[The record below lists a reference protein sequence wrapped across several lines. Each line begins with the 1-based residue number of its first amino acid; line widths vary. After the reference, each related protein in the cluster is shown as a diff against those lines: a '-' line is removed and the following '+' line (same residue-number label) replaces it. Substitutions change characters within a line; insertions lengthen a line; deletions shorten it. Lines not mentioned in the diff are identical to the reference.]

1 MLVFDAA
8 TRRILE
14 EAYRG
19 SDVVR
24 RRRAGFDALGAQ
36 PGDHVLDIGC
46 GNGLLCLELARA
58 VGERGSVTGIDTSCD
73 MLDAAREHCADSPR
87 VRLIEAGAESI
98 PVADGTLDRAVSL
111 QVFEY
116 LPDIAGALREIARTL
131 RPGGRLVIGD
141 MHFDSWIWFSDDP
154 GRMSRMMAA
163 WDDHLA
169 ERCVPALLPALLRD
183 TGFDVDAVHP
193 VTFCDTVLRCDGIA
207 NMLLI
212 LIETY
217 VKENGLVPDDEA
229 TAWAT
234 EQRQL
239 AEQGRFFFS
248 LTHFVVTA
256 RKRAQI

>member
-1 MLVFDAA
+1 MLVFDAS

-14 EAYRG
+14 EAYQG
-19 SDVVR
+19 ADIVR

-36 PGDHVLDIGC
+36 PGDDVLDIGC
-46 GNGLLCLELARA
+46 GNGLLSLELARA
-58 VGERGSVTGIDTSCD
+58 VGEQGSVTAIDISRD
-73 MLDAAREHCADSPR
+73 MLDAARERCAHSAR
-87 VRLIEAGAESI
+87 VRFLEAGAANI
-98 PVADGTLDRAVSL
+98 PVADGAADRAVSL

-116 LPDIAGALREIARTL
+116 LSDIPGALREIARTL

-183 TGFDVDAVHP
+183 AGFDVDAVHP

-217 VKENGLVPDDEA
+217 VKERGLVPDDEA
-229 TAWAT
+229 TAWAA

-248 LTHFVVTA
+248 LTHFLVTA
-256 RKRAQI
+256 SKRAQI

>member
-14 EAYRG
+14 EAYQG

-46 GNGLLCLELARA
+46 GNGMLSRELARA
-58 VGERGSVTGIDTSCD
+58 VGEQGSVTGIDISRD
-73 MLDAAREHCADSPR
+73 MLDAALERCADCPH
-87 VRLIEAGAESI
+87 VRFFEAGVESI
-98 PVADGTLDRAVSL
+98 PVADGAADRAVSL

-116 LPDIAGALREIARTL
+116 LSDIAGALRETARTL

-141 MHFDSWIWFSDDP
+141 FHFDSWIWFSDDP
-154 GRMSRMMAA
+154 ERMSRMMAA

-169 ERCVPALLPALLRD
+169 ERCVPALLPALMRD
-183 TGFDVDAVHP
+183 AGFVVDAVQP
-193 VTFCDTVLRCDGIA
+193 VTFTDTVLRCDGIA
-207 NMLLI
+207 RLSLI
-212 LIETY
+212 LIENY

-229 TAWAT
+229 TAWRV
-234 EQRQL
+234 EQQQL

-248 LTHFVVTA
+248 LTHFVVSATKQA
-256 RKRAQI
+256 

>member
-8 TRRILE
+8 TRRILD
-14 EAYRG
+14 EAYQG

-24 RRRAGFDALGAQ
+24 RRRAGFDAVGAQ

-46 GNGLLCLELARA
+46 GNGLLTLELARA
-58 VGERGSVTGIDTSCD
+58 VGERGSVTGIDISRE
-73 MLDAAREHCADSPR
+73 MLDGARERCADNPGI
-87 VRLIEAGAESI
+87 RLFEAGAESI
-98 PVADGTLDRAVSL
+98 PVADGAVDRAVSL

-116 LPDIAGALREIARTL
+116 VSDLPGALREVARTL

-154 GRMSRMMAA
+154 RRVSRMMAA

-169 ERCVPALLPALLRD
+169 ERCVPALLPPLMRD
-183 TGFDVDAVHP
+183 AGFVVDAVRP
-193 VTFCDTVLRCDGIA
+193 VTFCDTVLRCDGLA
-207 NMLLI
+207 NVLLI

-217 VKENGLVPDDEA
+217 VKAKGLLSDDEA
-229 TAWAT
+229 TAWAA

-239 AEQGRFFFS
+239 AEEGRFFFS
-248 LTHFVVTA
+248 LTHFVVSA
-256 RKRAQI
+256 NRRAQI